1 MHPERPDRKNPPSIR
16 NEGRHNFS
24 ATLSHDEFARLDFSM
39 TSNFYV
45 SQNLFPGMMS
55 AWKKRQKN
63 KFVKI
68 VGRAP
73 KKRHEIRPFMKADP
87 VWQLWSSLK
96 RNNQEMSYQ
105 TRGEVINRQID
116 IISKNSKNNG
126 KTHSKIF
133 LNPNLIIPKYIT
145 TVDIHCMPGG
155 YNSDE
160 GRGFYSGFNY
170 DTASLFL
177 ATGGELGKWNDGAGW
192 SNVAF
197 IKHKFPNFRPKKI
210 LDLGCS
216 VGHSTLPLKQAWP
229 NAEVFAIDACA
240 PLLRYA
246 YKRSNELKVKINFS
260 QQNAESTEFPSS
272 TFDLIVSTM
281 FMHEI
286 PQKPLLTIGKEIFR
300 ILKSGGIMLHNEQP
314 QYHDQPIPEQFFREW
329 DTFYNNE
336 PMRCAFRDM
345 DLKSWITKSGFSPEK
360 FSTSLAPGAI
370 NTKNGLK
377 ISENG
382 FWFMVCSIK

>member
-1 MHPERPDRKNPPSIR
+1 MHPERPGRKSPPSIR
-16 NEGRHNFS
+16 NEGRHDFS

-45 SQNLFPGMMS
+45 SQNLYPGIIS
-55 AWKKRQKN
+55 AWTKRQKN
-63 KFVKI
+63 IFEKKI
-68 VGRAP
+68 GRAP
-73 KKRHEIRPFMKADP
+73 KRRQEIRPFMKTDP
-87 VWQLWSSLK
+87 IWQIWSSLK

-105 TRGEVINRQID
+105 TRGEVIARQID
-116 IISKNSKNNG
+116 IISKKSNKN
-126 KTHSKIF
+126 KKPYSKIS
-133 LNPNLIIPKYIT
+133 LNPNLTIPKYIT

-155 YNSDE
+155 YNSDD
-160 GRGFYSGFNY
+160 GKGFYSGFNY

-197 IKHKFPNFRPKKI
+197 IKQKLPDFKPKKI

-229 NAEVFAIDACA
+229 DAKVFAIDACA

-246 YKRSNELKVKINFS
+246 YIRSNELKVKINFS
-260 QQNAESTEFPSS
+260 QQNASSTEFPSN

-286 PQKPLLTIGKEIFR
+286 PQKPLLQIGKEIFR
-300 ILKSGGIMLHNEQP
+300 LLKPGGIMLHNEQP
-314 QYHDQPIPEQFFREW
+314 QYHQQPIAEQFFREW

-345 DLKSWITKSGFSPEK
+345 DLKSWITKSGFNIEQ
-360 FSTSLAPGAI
+360 FSTSMAPGARK
-370 NTKNGLK
+370 TKRGIK
-377 ISENG
+377 TSKNG
-382 FWFMVCSIK
+382 FWFMIYSKK